1 MKTFQLLVVDDEL
14 TVHETLKQILPPS
27 WNLLSVHNPEALP
40 PQGYQAAFVDIH
52 LSDQKHRQE
61 GFGVMKALRD
71 KNPNMEIVAFSS
83 DLQRDTMEKA
93 LKAGATRF
101 LAKPVHPEEF
111 LLVLQKIE
119 ALLLLQRAHF
129 GQGSPIAFLGQ
140 SPALLDV
147 KKKVALL
154 CQEDGPILIE
164 GESGTGKEVVARWLN
179 QQDGRE
185 PFITLNIASVPEN
198 LFESEFFGHVKGAF
212 TGAEQN
218 KMGLAEAS
226 HGGDLFLDEIEALS
240 LPLQAKLLR
249 FLENGEVRR
258 VGAKDTVIVKSR
270 ILSATNRSLEDMVKE
285 KSFRE
290 DLLYRLSGKKVRIPP
305 LRERTEDI
313 PLLAK
318 YFLEK
323 DRVRKKTLTAEASE
337 VMQAYSWPGNVRELK
352 RFCEQLCLVA
362 PLPLIREE
370 DVKLLLS
377 PTAGTSNSGT
387 QNYDLQLGLIKLLEN
402 EEKKMIEQALKQ
414 ISDIDEAARALQIS
428 RSSLYK
434 KIKDYNIS
442 WRDQ

>member
-1 MKTFQLLVVDDEL
+1 M
-14 TVHETLKQILPPS
+14 
-27 WNLLSVHNPEALP
+27 
-40 PQGYQAAFVDIH
+40 QGYHAAFVDIH

-61 GFGVMKALRD
+61 GFGIMKKLHEQH
-71 KNPNMEIVAFSS
+71 PNMEIVSFSS
-83 DLQRDTMEKA
+83 DLQRDIMENA
-93 LKAGATRF
+93 LKAGASRF
-101 LAKPVHPEEF
+101 LAKPLHPEEF
-111 LLVLQKIE
+111 LLTLQKIE
-119 ALLLLQRAHF
+119 ALLLLQRTHF
-129 GQGSPIAFLGQ
+129 AQQTPLVFLGQ
-140 SPALLDV
+140 SPALLEV
-147 KKKVALL
+147 KKQVAQL
-154 CQEDGPILIE
+154 CREDGPILIE
-164 GESGTGKEVVARWLN
+164 GDSGTGKEVVARWLN

-185 PFITLNIASVPEN
+185 PFITLNVASVPEA

-240 LPLQAKLLR
+240 MPLQAKLLR

-258 VGAKDTVIVKSR
+258 VGGKEVIHVKSR
-270 ILSATNRSLEDMVKE
+270 IISATNRSLEEMVKN
-285 KSFRE
+285 KTFRE
-290 DLLYRLSGKKVRIPP
+290 DLLYRLNGKKVRIPP

-318 YFLEK
+318 YFLEQN
-323 DRVRKKTLTAEASE
+323 RIRKKTLTPEAIQ
-337 VMQAYSWPGNVRELK
+337 VMQEYTWPGNVRELK
-352 RFCEQLCLVA
+352 RFCEQLSLVA

-370 DVKLLLS
+370 DVKPLLNGPS
-377 PTAGTSNSGT
+377 TSTST
-387 QNYDLQLGLIKLLEN
+387 SQNYELQLGLVKLLEQ

-414 ISDIDEAARALQIS
+414 ISDIDEAARVLQIS

>member
-1 MKTFQLLVVDDEL
+1 MKTFHLLVVDDDI
-14 TVHETLKQILPPS
+14 TVHETLKQILPKS
-27 WNLLSVHNPEALP
+27 WSLLSIHNPDSVP
-40 PQGYQAAFVDIH
+40 NHGYQAAFVDIH
-52 LSDQKHRQE
+52 LSEQKHRQE
-61 GFGVMKALRD
+61 GFAVMKSLHERH
-71 KNPNMEIVAFSS
+71 PNMEIVAFSS
-83 DLQRDTMEKA
+83 DLQRDTMEKS
-93 LKAGATRF
+93 LKVGATRF
-101 LAKPVHPEEF
+101 LAKPLHPEEF

-129 GQGSPIAFLGQ
+129 SQSTPLAFLGQ
-140 SPALLDV
+140 SPALLEV

-240 LPLQAKLLR
+240 MPLQAKLLR

-258 VGAKDTVIVKSR
+258 VGAKDSIHVKSR
-270 ILSATNRSLEDMVKE
+270 ILSATNRSLDEMVKE
-285 KSFRE
+285 KTFRE
-290 DLLYRLSGKKVRIPP
+290 DLLYRLNGKKIRIPP
-305 LRERTEDI
+305 LRERSEDI
-313 PLLAK
+313 ALLAK
-318 YFLEK
+318 HFLEQ
-323 DRVRKKTLTAEASE
+323 DRIRKKTLTPEAIDL
-337 VMQAYSWPGNVRELK
+337 MKQYSWPGNVRELK
-352 RFCEQLCLVA
+352 RFCEQLCLTA

-370 DVKLLLS
+370 DVRPLLS
-377 PTAGTSNSGT
+377 PTPLAANFS
-387 QNYDLQLGLIKLLEN
+387 QNYDLQSGLVKALEQT
-402 EEKKMIEQALKQ
+402 EKKMIEQALKQ
-414 ISDIDEAARALQIS
+414 FSDIDEAARVLQIS

-434 KIKDYNIS
+434 KIKDYNIT
-442 WRDQ
+442 WRDP

>member
-1 MKTFQLLVVDDEL
+1 MKTFHLLVVDDDL

-27 WNLLSVHNPEALP
+27 WNLLSVHNPEAIP
-40 PQGYQAAFVDIH
+40 ANGYQAAFVDIH
-52 LSDQKHRQE
+52 LSEQKHRQE
-61 GFGVMKALRD
+61 GFTVMKSLHE
-71 KNPNMEIVAFSS
+71 KHPNMEIVAFSS
-83 DLQRDTMEKA
+83 DLQRDIMEKA
-93 LKAGATRF
+93 LRAGATRF
-101 LAKPVHPEEF
+101 LAKPLHPEEF

-129 GQGSPIAFLGQ
+129 IQSSPVAFLGQ

-147 KKKVALL
+147 KRKVALL

-185 PFITLNIASVPEN
+185 PFITLNIASVAEN

-226 HGGDLFLDEIEALS
+226 HGGDLFLDEIEALAM
-240 LPLQAKLLR
+240 PLQAKLLR

-258 VGAKDTVIVKSR
+258 VGAKDTIQVKSR
-270 ILSATNRSLEDMVKE
+270 ILSATNRSLEEMVKE
-285 KSFRE
+285 KAFRE
-290 DLLYRLSGKKVRIPP
+290 DLLYRLSGKKIRIPP
-305 LRERTEDI
+305 LRERKEDI

-318 YFLEK
+318 YFLEQ
-323 DRVRKKTLTAEASE
+323 DRIRKKTLTKEATE
-337 VMQAYSWPGNVRELK
+337 LMQDYPWPGNVRELK
-352 RFCEQLCLVA
+352 RFCEQLTLVA

-370 DVKLLLS
+370 DVRPLLNPSSSLAQQAS
-377 PTAGTSNSGT
+377 
-387 QNYDLQLGLIKLLEN
+387 QNYDLQLGLIKLLEL

>member
-1 MKTFQLLVVDDEL
+1 MKTFQLLVVDDDL
-14 TVHETLKQILPPS
+14 TVHETLKMILPKNWS
-27 WNLLSVHNPEALP
+27 LNSIYTPESLP
-40 PQGYQAAFVDIH
+40 LKGFQAAFVDIH
-52 LSDQKHRQE
+52 LTEHKHRQE
-61 GFGVMKALRD
+61 GFGVMKQLREH
-71 KNPNMEIVAFSS
+71 NPNIEIVACSS

-93 LKAGATRF
+93 LKAGASRF
-101 LAKPVHPEEF
+101 LAKPLHEEEF
-111 LLVLQKIE
+111 LLTLQKIE

-129 GQGSPIAFLGQ
+129 SSGTPLAFLGQ
-140 SPALLDV
+140 SPALLEV
-147 KKKVALL
+147 KKKVAQL

-226 HGGDLFLDEIEALS
+226 HGGDLFLDEIEALA

-258 VGAKDTVIVKSR
+258 VGAKDTVLVKSR
-270 ILSATNRSLEDMVKE
+270 IISATNRSLEDMVKD
-285 KSFRE
+285 KTFRE

-305 LRERTEDI
+305 LRERKDDI

-318 YFLEK
+318 YFLEQ
-323 DRVRKKTLTAEASE
+323 DRIRKKTLTPEAVQ
-337 VMQAYSWPGNVRELK
+337 VMQDYSWPGNVRELK

-370 DVKLLLS
+370 DVKPLLNPGS
-377 PTAGTSNSGT
+377 ISSASSS
-387 QNYDLQLGLIKLLEN
+387 QNYNLQIGLLKLLEL

-414 ISDIDEAARALQIS
+414 HSDIDDAARVLQIS

-434 KIKDYNIS
+434 KIKDYDIS